1 MFARTEFPAPSAAP
15 VARVYEARIRRPAV
29 AALLGAV
36 LALAGVA
43 EPAAQTDDVLA
54 PVVTSPDFA
63 AGQASVPFSYQI
75 TADNNPTSFGAT
87 GLPPGLEVNAATGR
101 ISGTPAASDALN
113 VTVSATNAAGTGT
126 LDVFVVIAPAP
137 PVAGPATLTVPLD
150 TPTTIDLATYISGTG
165 ITGVAISS
173 EASHGTTEVRGTKV
187 TYFPKPGYFG
197 PDAFGYYAFGEGGTS
212 SPATVAVT
220 VTGRPDP
227 AQDPNVVALVGAQ
240 EQVARRFARAQVGN
254 VQRRMETRHVDPGSS
269 EAASAKGA
277 RAGPAGPASGT
288 GLWIGGD
295 ASFGSRNG
303 RDDSAGSRFSTDG
316 ITVGADLR
324 LDERLVLGFGVG
336 YARDKSRFGSDGT
349 QMTSDGYSVA
359 AYASYQ
365 PTRSTFVDALLGYG
379 TLNFDT
385 RRYVVPAGEFA
396 VADRNGRQ
404 IFGSVAGGL
413 EWRNDSV
420 LVSPYA
426 RLDFAAA
433 RFDQATESGAGSHAL
448 TYRDQTQNTVQGT
461 LGLRA
466 ETQHATDFGLMR
478 PRARFEYRYDFEG
491 SSSASVNYADQR
503 AGPTY
508 SVSPPATQRNV
519 FVAGVGA
526 DFLFRG
532 GLRLGIDYQLYS
544 SGGSNS
550 DQTLRLLLAQDFDG
564 KGSPTAAWLSRP
576 LADAV
581 QVEGGFTFDDN
592 VSRGRDA
599 DEILSDKIYSLTA
612 RTSRTIP
619 IGDNAQAVMTGL
631 LNGEAFHTYTGLA
644 HVSGGA
650 QAELQYRGSAAFDAV
665 TFAAFARGWLDGY
678 ESSLRT
684 GGRYTF
690 GVSARRSLTDRI
702 DVHGEVTYN
711 QRRAQSAV
719 WDLNDWSARL
729 SLDWSLGRRGTLYL
743 IGDYRRGDTVAD
755 GVASLLN
762 ASLAEVFVLDD
773 AFPGDRLF
781 AYRFDGTTWI
791 GTLGYSL
798 PLGPRDAIDVSWR
811 HAQTTPDSRPG
822 FDVPG
827 SLRYVDNQYSI
838 VYVLR
843 F

>member
-1 MFARTEFPAPSAAP
+1 
-15 VARVYEARIRRPAV
+15 
-29 AALLGAV
+29 
-36 LALAGVA
+36 
-43 EPAAQTDDVLA
+43 
-54 PVVTSPDFA
+54 
-63 AGQASVPFSYQI
+63 
-75 TADNNPTSFGAT
+75 
-87 GLPPGLEVNAATGR
+87 
-101 ISGTPAASDALN
+101 
-113 VTVSATNAAGTGT
+113 
-126 LDVFVVIAPAP
+126 
-137 PVAGPATLTVPLD
+137 
-150 TPTTIDLATYISGTG
+150 
-165 ITGVAISS
+165 
-173 EASHGTTEVRGTKV
+173 
-187 TYFPKPGYFG
+187 
-197 PDAFGYYAFGEGGTS
+197 
-212 SPATVAVT
+212 
-220 VTGRPDP
+220 
-227 AQDPNVVALVGAQ
+227 
-240 EQVARRFARAQVGN
+240 
-254 VQRRMETRHVDPGSS
+254 
-269 EAASAKGA
+269 
-277 RAGPAGPASGT
+277 
-288 GLWIGGD
+288 
-295 ASFGSRNG
+295 
-303 RDDSAGSRFSTDG
+303 
-316 ITVGADLR
+316 
-324 LDERLVLGFGVG
+324 VG
-336 YARDKSRFGSDGT
+336 YARDTSRFGSDGT

-385 RRYVVPAGEFA
+385 RRYVVPVGEFA
-396 VADRNGRQ
+396 VADREGSQ
-404 IFGSVAGGL
+404 IFGSIAGGL

-433 RFDQATESGAGSHAL
+433 RFDQATESGVGSHAL
-448 TYRDQTQNTVQGT
+448 TYQHQTQNDVQGV

-466 ETQHATDFGLMR
+466 GRTRHRFRPDAAARALRVPVRLRGQRQRFGQLRR
-478 PRARFEYRYDFEG
+478 PAGRTKLFGVAPGNAAQRIRRGRRRRFPVPGRPAAGHRLPAVLLGRVEQRPD
-491 SSSASVNYADQR
+491 AAAAAR
-503 AGPTY
+503 AG
-508 SVSPPATQRNV
+508 
-519 FVAGVGA
+519 
-526 DFLFRG
+526 
-532 GLRLGIDYQLYS
+532 LRRQ
-544 SGGSNS
+544 
-550 DQTLRLLLAQDFDG
+550 
-564 KGSPTAAWLSRP
+564 GSPTAAWLSRP

-599 DEILSDKIYSLTA
+599 DEILSDKIYGLTA

-684 GGRYTF
+684 GGRLTF